1 MRRNT
6 ALWTASPKPCP
17 GILRMW
23 GKCLLIEKT
32 DIILFIVNAPEYFV
46 SHRFHIAKK
55 ACDAG
60 FKIHVASSITTEV
73 DQEAVSII
81 KECGFEY
88 HELPI
93 KRGGENPIHEA
104 YSIVCCYRLI
114 KVLSP
119 VLIHLVTIKPA
130 LYGSIAARVAG
141 KNNIVAAIAGLGTIF
156 LAQSFFAKI
165 RKALVVRMLKFGLSG
180 KHSLV
185 IFQNP
190 DDKDFLSEIGVLTPQ
205 QARLIRGSGVIL
217 DKYPVVPE
225 PKGNPT
231 VVMAARLLKDK
242 GVLEF
247 VNAARLLKQRGLSV
261 EMRLIGSPDPGN
273 PTSVTQQ
280 ELDQWAAEGAV
291 ELLGYRKDI
300 AAQYAAANIICL
312 PSYREG
318 LPKSLVEAAACGRA
332 VVTTDVPGCRDAITP
347 DVTGLLVPVKDA
359 VALADAIQALIED
372 PELRNKMGLAGRVLA
387 VEAFAIEKIVEQHMD
402 IYQEL
407 LEP

>member
-1 MRRNT
+1 
-6 ALWTASPKPCP
+6 
-17 GILRMW
+17 
-23 GKCLLIEKT
+23 
-32 DIILFIVNAPEYFV
+32 
-46 SHRFHIAKK
+46 
-55 ACDAG
+55 
-60 FKIHVASSITTEV
+60 
-73 DQEAVSII
+73 
-81 KECGFEY
+81 
-88 HELPI
+88 
-93 KRGGENPIHEA
+93 
-104 YSIVCCYRLI
+104 
-114 KVLSP
+114 
-119 VLIHLVTIKPA
+119 
-130 LYGSIAARVAG
+130 
-141 KNNIVAAIAGLGTIF
+141 
-156 LAQSFFAKI
+156 
-165 RKALVVRMLKFGLSG
+165 
-180 KHSLV
+180 
-185 IFQNP
+185 
-190 DDKDFLSEIGVLTPQ
+190 
-205 QARLIRGSGVIL
+205 
-217 DKYPVVPE
+217 
-225 PKGNPT
+225 
-231 VVMAARLLKDK
+231 MAARLLKDK